1 MANPAVAA
9 VCIDGET
16 VAYDESTAALHH
28 LDLPASAVWT
38 RLDGRKTLGEVSA
51 ELAAETGAVP
61 TRVATDVLALVERLV
76 NDALVV
82 IPHQRSGVVQSRDSR
97 KP

>member
-1 MANPAVAA
+1 MTNPEVAA

-28 LDLPASAVWT
+28 LDVQASAIWT

-76 NDALVV
+76 ADALVV
-82 IPHQRSGVVQSRDSR
+82 IPHQRSGVDQSRDSR
-97 KP
+97 KT